1 MRFFFILSLLFT
13 VCISACK
20 QDPNKAFEELRKEV
34 LAKHDEVMPKMGE
47 LSNYI
52 SQVEILEK
60 QEEDSRKIIQIKQL
74 KKQLTFANDLMM
86 RWMQRH
92 SKLFPYGVVY
102 DYNKD
107 KNLFEEKRKA
117 LEQQNLKIEQVQ
129 DAFERS
135 LNQAKIFF
143 SRKN

>member
-1 MRFFFILSLLFT
+1 MRSTFILSLLFT
-13 VCISACK
+13 LFISACK
-20 QDPNKAFEELRKEV
+20 QDPNEAFENLRKEV

-52 SQVEILEK
+52 SQVETLEK
-60 QEEDSRKIIQIKQL
+60 QEEDSRKMMQIRQL
-74 KKQLTFANDLMM
+74 KKKLTFAHDLMM
-86 RWMQRH
+86 RWMKRH

-102 DYNKD
+102 DVNKD
-107 KNLFEEKRKA
+107 KALFEEKRQA
-117 LEQQNLKIEQVQ
+117 LEQQNLKIEQVK